1 MHRHRCPAHLTF
13 YHVDLHLN
21 YFPHLTPSAS
31 VSWHGLVADLD
42 KTLFADRVR
51 LGQHL
56 NRARE
61 QNESITIEK
70 LSQQIRT
77 SKEKAKHRQEQ
88 LPQPSFSDD
97 LPVAN
102 RRAEIQA
109 AIAANQVVIV
119 CGETG
124 SGKTTQLPKICLE
137 LKRGVYGTI
146 GCTQPRRIAARSVAA
161 RIAQELKT
169 ELGQLVGY
177 KVRFTDRV
185 QDDTLVKVMT
195 DGILLAEIHRDR
207 GLNQYDTLIIDE
219 AHERSVNIDFL
230 LGYLKQLLPKRPELK
245 VIVTSATIDA
255 TRFAEHFNGAPVIE
269 VSGRVYPV
277 DIHYRPM
284 EVDDDDEEINLNT
297 AIIRT
302 IDEILATPGT
312 GDTLVFLPGEREI
325 RHAAEALRKHA
336 IPNTEILSLF
346 ARLSVAEQ
354 DRVFKPGAARR
365 IILSTNVAETS
376 LTVPRIR
383 YVIDSGLARL
393 NRFSQR
399 SKINQL
405 QIEKIS
411 RAAAKQ
417 RAGRCGRV
425 ASGTCFRLYGEA
437 DHDARP
443 QYTTPEILRTSLA
456 AVILRM
462 QALGLGDVA
471 TFEFLDAPSPR
482 SIDAGYQ
489 LLAELGAINQKRALT
504 PLGRDLAKLPV
515 DPKIGRMLL
524 AAKTE
529 NCLSE
534 MLILTAALSV
544 QDPRERP
551 QDKRE
556 AALEK
561 HRLFAEERSDF
572 LSYLKIWN
580 FFEDAIKHKK
590 SNRKLAALCY
600 EHFLSFIRLRE
611 WRDVYQQL
619 HALIAEMGMRLN
631 ESPATYEQI
640 HRALLTGLLGHVGF
654 RDPEADN
661 YLGARDTKFFVS
673 QDSVLAKKKN
683 KWVMV
688 AELTETTKLFGRCAA
703 EILPEWIEQAAKA
716 LLARSYHDPHWEKK
730 SGQVIAFE
738 RATLYGLPVITKR
751 RVHFG
756 SIDPQ
761 QARELFIRGALV
773 ARDYESRAPFFAHNT
788 KLIKEVEA
796 LEHKSRRQNL
806 LVDDET
812 LFAFYD
818 PLIAIGIYNAAT
830 FEHWRKEA
838 EHANPKLLF
847 LSRDY
852 LMRHGA
858 HGVTEQLY
866 PTQLSINGQDYPLRY
881 RFDPGHALDGVTLT
895 LPLAMLNQLDV
906 TRCEWLVPGMLRDK
920 ITALMRG
927 LPQRIR
933 RVFVPLAESVTRAL
947 VALEAIDPE
956 HNAVLAVLATHIEKT
971 HRLAISIEE
980 WPVLPDHLRMN
991 FRVVDLA
998 GTELAIGRDIDAL
1011 RRQLG
1016 QAATTNVRSQSTKQ
1030 FERDGIRAW
1039 DFGDLPSE
1047 IEVNIDG
1054 RKVRAYPGIED
1065 QGDCVALRLFDQAS
1079 AAAHASERGLVRLC
1093 MFALAQPLRYLEKN
1107 LPGLRAIGLTYASL
1121 PDAPVGA
1128 LKKNALGSIEEELRE
1143 DVLYQTFYHV
1153 FLAGRAQIRSATEFE
1168 QRVAGNKSQLTSQAT
1183 LLCEQLSA
1191 IFAEHHAVQTRLAGL
1206 PSGIYLESRMDI
1218 ELQLSQ
1224 LLFRRFLRLV
1234 PMEKLAEY
1242 PRYLK
1247 AISLRL
1253 DKLRDAPQR
1262 DVDLALDVQSLWH
1275 NYEKRRGANGVGEAL
1290 EVYRWLLEEL
1300 RVSLFAQQLRTPAPV
1315 SLKRLGKLWEELV
1328 KSK

>member
-1 MHRHRCPAHLTF
+1 MTLSESI
-13 YHVDLHLN
+13 VL
-21 YFPHLTPSAS
+21 PS
-31 VSWHGLVADLD
+31 LVADLNV
-42 KTLFADRVR
+42 TLFADRVR
-51 LGQHL
+51 LGERL

-61 QNESITIEK
+61 RHDAVAIEK
-70 LSQQIRT
+70 LAQQIRS
-77 SKEKAKHRQEQ
+77 SKDKAKHRQDR
-88 LPQPSFSDD
+88 LPQPSFSDA
-97 LPVAN
+97 LPIAN
-102 RRAEIQA
+102 KRAEIQA

-137 LKRGVYGTI
+137 LKRGIYGTI

-161 RIAQELKT
+161 RIAQELHT
-169 ELGQLVGY
+169 EVGQLVGY

-185 QDDTLVKVMT
+185 QENTLIKVMT
-195 DGILLAEIHRDR
+195 DGILLAEIHSDR
-207 GLNQYDTLIIDE
+207 WLSQYDTLIIDE

-245 VIVTSATIDA
+245 VIITSATIDA
-255 TRFAEHFNGAPVIE
+255 ERFATHFDGAPVLE
-269 VSGRVYPV
+269 VSGRMFPV
-277 DIHYRPM
+277 DIHYRAM
-284 EVDDDDEEINLNT
+284 GDDDDKEEVNLNA
-297 AIIRT
+297 AIIRAV
-302 IDEILATPGT
+302 DEILATPGA

-365 IILSTNVAETS
+365 IILATNVAETS

-425 ASGTCFRLYGEA
+425 ASGICLRLYSEA

-443 QYTTPEILRTSLA
+443 EYTTPEILRTSLA

-462 QALGLGDVA
+462 QALGLGDVD
-471 TFEFLDAPSPR
+471 TFPFLEAPSPR

-489 LLAELGAINQKRALT
+489 LLAELGAIDEQRVLT
-504 PLGRDLAKLPV
+504 ALGRDLAKLPV

-544 QDPRERP
+544 QDARERP

-561 HRLFAEERSDF
+561 HRLFTEERSDF

-590 SNRKLAALCY
+590 SNRKLAELCY
-600 EHFLSFIRLRE
+600 EHFLSFVRLRE
-611 WRDVYQQL
+611 WRDVHQQL

-631 ESPATYEQI
+631 EVPATYEQI

-654 RDPEADN
+654 KDPEADN
-661 YLGARDTKFFVS
+661 YLGARDTKFFLP
-673 QDSVLAKKKN
+673 QDSILAKKKS
-683 KWVMV
+683 KWVMA

-703 EILPEWIEQAAKA
+703 EVLPEWIEQAGKA

-730 SGQVIAFE
+730 SGQVVAFE

-756 SIDPQ
+756 PIDPQ
-761 QARELFIRGALV
+761 QSRELFIRGALV

-788 KLIKEVEA
+788 KLIKEIEA
-796 LEHKSRRQNL
+796 LEHKSRRQNV
-806 LVDDET
+806 LVDDQT

-818 PLIAIGIYNAAT
+818 PLIPQGIYNGAT
-830 FEHWRKEA
+830 FEHWRKDA
-838 EHANPKLLF
+838 ERANPKLLF

-858 HGVTEQLY
+858 HGVTEELY
-866 PTQLSINGQDYPLRY
+866 PSHLRINGQDYPLRY

-920 ITALMRG
+920 VTALMRG

-933 RVFVPLAESVTRAL
+933 RVFVPLGESVTRAL
-947 VALEAIDPE
+947 EALDASDPE
-956 HNAVLAVLATHIEKT
+956 RIPLLSALAAHIEKN
-971 HRLAISIEE
+971 HRLVIAIEDGPRAPE
-980 WPVLPDHLRMN
+980 HLRMN

-998 GTELAIGRDIDAL
+998 AQELAMGRDIETL
-1011 RRQLG
+1011 RRQFG
-1016 QAATTNVRSQSTKQ
+1016 QAATTSVRSQSTKQ

-1039 DFGDLPSE
+1039 DFGELPVE
-1047 IEVNIDG
+1047 IEMNING
-1054 RKVRAYPGIED
+1054 RTVLAYPAIED
-1065 QGDCVALRLFDQAS
+1065 QGESVALRLFDHPDR
-1079 AAAHASERGLVRLC
+1079 AARVSEAGLVRLC
-1093 MFALAQPLRYLEKN
+1093 MLVLPQPLRYLEKN
-1107 LPGLRAIGLTYASL
+1107 STGLRSISLAYASL
-1121 PDAPVGA
+1121 AEAPFGA
-1128 LKKNALGSIEEELRE
+1128 LEKNVVGTIEEELRS
-1143 DVLYQTFYHV
+1143 DVLHETFRRV
-1153 FLAGRAQIRSATEFE
+1153 FLESKPVIRNAQDFE
-1168 QRVAGNKSQLTSQAT
+1168 QRIASNKASLTSQAN
-1183 LLCEQLSA
+1183 LICE
-1191 IFAEHHAVQTRLAGL
+1191 RLAEIFSEYHAARTKLDAL
-1206 PSGIYLESRMDI
+1206 PSGVYLESRADI
-1218 ELQLSQ
+1218 DDQLRH
-1224 LLFRRFLRLV
+1224 LLFRRFVRIV
-1234 PMEKLAEY
+1234 PLEKLAEY

-1253 DKLRDAPQR
+1253 DKLREAPQR
-1262 DVDLALDVQSLWH
+1262 DFDLTLDMESLWH
-1275 NYEKRRGANGVGEAL
+1275 NYEKRRNANGTNAVL
-1290 EVYRWLLEEL
+1290 ENYRWLLEEL
-1300 RVSLFAQQLRTPAPV
+1300 RVSLFAQQLRTPVPV
-1315 SLKRLGKLWEELV
+1315 SLKRLSKLWEELV
-1328 KSK
+1328 KSGVVLRN

>member
-1 MHRHRCPAHLTF
+1 M
-13 YHVDLHLN
+13 
-21 YFPHLTPSAS
+21 S
-31 VSWHGLVADLD
+31 VSESIATWPGLVADLNA
-42 KTLFADRVR
+42 TLLADRVR
-51 LGQHL
+51 LGERL
-56 NRARE
+56 NRARGRHD
-61 QNESITIEK
+61 NAAIEK
-70 LSQQIRT
+70 IAEQIRH
-77 SKEKAKHRQEQ
+77 SKEKAKHRQER

-97 LPVAN
+97 LPIAN
-102 RRAEIQA
+102 KRAEIQA
-109 AIAANQVVIV
+109 AIAANQVVII

-137 LKRGVYGTI
+137 LKRGIYGTI

-185 QDDTLVKVMT
+185 QEDTLIKVMT
-195 DGILLAEIHRDR
+195 DGILLAEIHSDR
-207 GLNQYDTLIIDE
+207 WLSQYDTIIIDE

-245 VIVTSATIDA
+245 VIITSATIDA
-255 TRFAEHFNGAPVIE
+255 ARFANHFDGAPVME
-269 VSGRVYPV
+269 VSGRTYPV
-277 DIHYRPM
+277 DIRYRPM
-284 EVDDDDEEINLNT
+284 GEDDDDEEINLNT
-297 AIIRT
+297 AIIRA
-302 IDEILATPGT
+302 IDEILATPGA

-365 IILSTNVAETS
+365 IILATNVAETS

-399 SKINQL
+399 SKVNQL

-425 ASGTCFRLYGEA
+425 SSGICLRLYSEA

-443 QYTTPEILRTSLA
+443 EYTTPEILRTSLA

-462 QALGLGDVA
+462 QALGLGNVD
-471 TFEFLDAPSPR
+471 TFSFLDAPSPR
-482 SIDAGYQ
+482 SIEGGYQ
-489 LLAELGAINQKRALT
+489 LLAELGAINDKRVLT
-504 PLGRDLAKLPV
+504 ALGRDLAKLPV

-529 NCLSE
+529 NCLHE

-561 HRLFAEERSDF
+561 HRLFFEERSDF

-580 FFEDAIKHKK
+580 FFDDAIKHKK
-590 SNRKLAALCY
+590 SNRKLAELCY

-611 WRDVYQQL
+611 WRDVHQQL

-654 RDPEADN
+654 KDPEADN
-661 YLGARDTKFFVS
+661 YLGARDTKFFLP
-673 QDSVLAKKKN
+673 QDSVLSKKKS
-683 KWVMV
+683 KWVMA

-730 SGQVIAFE
+730 SGQVVAFE

-756 SIDPQ
+756 PIDPEQ
-761 QARELFIRGALV
+761 SRQLFIRGALV
-773 ARDYESRAPFFAHNT
+773 ARDYESRAAFFAHNT

-796 LEHKSRRQNL
+796 LEHKSRRQNV

-818 PLIAIGIYNAAT
+818 PLIAQGIYNAAT
-830 FEHWRKEA
+830 FEHWRKDA
-838 EHANPKLLF
+838 ERTDPKLLF

-858 HGVTEQLY
+858 HGVTEDLY
-866 PTQLSINGQDYPLRY
+866 PSHLTINGQEFPLKY
-881 RFDPGHALDGVTLT
+881 RFDPSHPLDGVTLT

-920 ITALMRG
+920 VTMLMRG

-947 VALEAIDPE
+947 QAFDSVDPE
-956 HNAVLAVLATHIEKT
+956 RIALTSALSAYIEKN
-971 HRLAISIEE
+971 HRLVIAVED
-980 WPVLPDHLRMN
+980 WPAPPDHLRMN
-991 FRVVDLA
+991 YRVVDLA
-998 GTELAIGRDIDAL
+998 GEDLAVGRDIDAL
-1011 RRQLG
+1011 RQQLG
-1016 QAATTNVRSQSTKQ
+1016 RAATTSVRSQGTKQ
-1030 FERDGIRAW
+1030 FERDSIRAW

-1047 IEVNIDG
+1047 IEVNIKG
-1054 RKVRAYPGIED
+1054 RTVLAYPGIED
-1065 QGDCVALRLFDQAS
+1065 QGDSVALRLFDQAG
-1079 AAAHASERGLVRLC
+1079 AAAEVTERGLVRLC
-1093 MFALAQPLRYLEKN
+1093 MLALSQPLRYLEKN
-1107 LPGLRAIGLTYASL
+1107 LPGLRDISLAYANL
-1121 PDAPVGA
+1121 PDAPFGE
-1128 LKKNALGSIEEELRE
+1128 LKKNALGTIEEELRD
-1143 DVLYQTFYHV
+1143 DVLYQAFHRV
-1153 FLAGRAQIRSATEFE
+1153 FLADRPQIRSAQEFE
-1168 QRVAGNKSQLTSQAT
+1168 QRIATNKSQLAAQANA
-1183 LLCEQLSA
+1183 LCANLSA
-1191 IFAEHHAVQTRLAGL
+1191 VFAEHHAVQARLAAL
-1206 PSGIYLESRMDI
+1206 PSGIYLESRTDI
-1218 ELQLSQ
+1218 ESQLSH
-1224 LLFRRFLRLV
+1224 LLFRRFVRLV
-1234 PMEKLAEY
+1234 PIDKLADY

-1247 AISLRL
+1247 AITLRFE
-1253 DKLRDAPQR
+1253 KLREAPQR
-1262 DVDLALDVQSLWH
+1262 DFDLALDVESLWH
-1275 NYEKRRGANGVGEAL
+1275 NYEKRRNASGSNAAMED
-1290 EVYRWLLEEL
+1290 YRWLLEEL
-1300 RVSLFAQQLRTPAPV
+1300 RVSLFAQQLRTPVPV
-1315 SLKRLGKLWEELV
+1315 SLKRLSKLWDEIV
-1328 KSK
+1328 KTK

>member
-1 MHRHRCPAHLTF
+1 M
-13 YHVDLHLN
+13 
-21 YFPHLTPSAS
+21 
-31 VSWHGLVADLD
+31 
-42 KTLFADRVR
+42 ADRMR
-51 LGQHL
+51 LGERLNHL
-56 NRARE
+56 RVKPGSAALE
-61 QNESITIEK
+61 Q
-70 LSQQIRT
+70 LAQQIRQ
-77 SKEKAKHRQEQ
+77 SKEKAKHRQER

-102 RRAEIQA
+102 RRAQIQA

-161 RIAQELKT
+161 RIAQELQT
-169 ELGQLVGY
+169 EVGRLVGY

-185 QDDTLVKVMT
+185 QDDTLIKVMT
-195 DGILLAEIHRDR
+195 DGILLAEIHSDR
-207 GLNQYDTLIIDE
+207 WLNQYDTLIIDE

-255 TRFAEHFNGAPVIE
+255 TRFAEHFDGAPVIE
-269 VSGRVYPV
+269 VSGRMYPV
-277 DIHYRPM
+277 DIHYRAM
-284 EVDDDDEEINLNT
+284 GADDDDEEVNLNT
-297 AIIRT
+297 AIIHAV
-302 IDEILATPGT
+302 DEILATPGT
-312 GDTLVFLPGEREI
+312 GDALVFLPGEREI
-325 RHAAEALRKHA
+325 RQAAEALRKHA
-336 IPNTEILSLF
+336 IPHTEILSLY

-365 IILSTNVAETS
+365 IILATNVAETS

-425 ASGTCFRLYGEA
+425 ASGICLRLYSEA

-443 QYTTPEILRTSLA
+443 EYTTPEILRTSLA

-471 TFEFLDAPSPR
+471 TFPFLEAPSPR

-489 LLAELGAINQKRALT
+489 LLAELGAINEQRVLT
-504 PLGRDLAKLPV
+504 LLGCDLAKLPV

-524 AAKTE
+524 AAKVE

-561 HRLFAEERSDF
+561 HRLFFEERSDF

-580 FFEDAIKHKK
+580 FFEEAIKHKK
-590 SNRKLAALCY
+590 SNRKLAELCY

-611 WRDVYQQL
+611 WRDVHQQL
-619 HALIAEMGMRLN
+619 HTLIAEMGMRLN
-631 ESPATYEQI
+631 ETPATYEQI

-654 RDPEADN
+654 KDPETDN
-661 YLGARDTKFFVS
+661 YLGARDTKFFLP
-673 QDSVLAKKKN
+673 QDSVLAKKKS
-683 KWVMV
+683 KWVMA
-688 AELTETTKLFGRCAA
+688 AELTETTKLYGRCAA
-703 EILPEWIEQAAKA
+703 EVLPEWIEQAGKA

-730 SGQVIAFE
+730 SGQVVAFE
-738 RATLYGLPVITKR
+738 RATLYGLPVVSKR

-756 SIDPQ
+756 PIDPQ
-761 QARELFIRGALV
+761 QSRELFIRGALV
-773 ARDYESRAPFFAHNT
+773 ARDFDSKALYFVHNT
-788 KLIKEVEA
+788 KLIKEVET
-796 LEHKSRRQNL
+796 LEHKSRRQNV

-818 PLIAIGIYNAAT
+818 PLIPSDIYNAAT
-830 FEHWRKEA
+830 FEHWRKEV

-847 LSRDY
+847 LTRDY

-858 HGVTEQLY
+858 HGVTEDLY
-866 PTQLSINGQDYPLRY
+866 PAFLNINGQEFPLKY
-881 RFDPGHALDGVTLT
+881 RFDPSNPLDGVTLT

-947 VALEAIDPE
+947 EVLDASDPQRVPLLAALA
-956 HNAVLAVLATHIEKT
+956 AYIEKN
-971 HRLAISIEE
+971 HRLTIATED
-980 WPVLPDHLRMN
+980 WPILPAHLRMN
-991 FRVVDLA
+991 FHVVDLA
-998 GTELAIGRDIDAL
+998 GQELATGRDIDAL
-1011 RRQLG
+1011 RRQFG
-1016 QAATTNVRSQSTKQ
+1016 QAATTSVRGQSTKQ

-1039 DFGDLPSE
+1039 DFGELPLQ
-1047 IEVNIDG
+1047 IEMNIKG
-1054 RKVRAYPGIED
+1054 RTVLAYPAIED
-1065 QGDCVALRLFDQAS
+1065 QGESVALRLFD
-1079 AAAHASERGLVRLC
+1079 HPDRASEVSELGLVRLC
-1093 MFALAQPLRYLEKN
+1093 MLVLSQPLRYLEKN
-1107 LPGLRAIGLTYASL
+1107 LPALRNIGLAYASL
-1121 PDAPVGA
+1121 PEAPFGE
-1128 LKKNALGSIEEELRE
+1128 LKKNPVGTIEEELRH
-1143 DVLYQTFYHV
+1143 DVLHEAFRHV
-1153 FLAGRAQIRSATEFE
+1153 FLVGKTLPRNAPEFE
-1168 QRVAGNKSQLTSQAT
+1168 QRVASNKSALTAQAN
-1183 LLCEQLSA
+1183 LICAHLSA
-1191 IFAEHHAVQTRLAGL
+1191 IFSEYHAVRVKLDAL
-1206 PSGIYLESRMDI
+1206 PRDAYLESHTDI
-1218 ELQLSQ
+1218 DSQLRH
-1224 LLFRRFLRLV
+1224 LLFRRFVRIV
-1234 PMEKLAEY
+1234 PLEKFAEY

-1253 DKLRDAPQR
+1253 DKLREAPQR
-1262 DVDLALDVQSLWH
+1262 DFDLTLDMESLWH
-1275 NYEKRRGANGVGEAL
+1275 NYEKRRAASSTTAAL
-1290 EVYRWLLEEL
+1290 EDYRWLLEEL
-1300 RVSLFAQQLRTPAPV
+1300 RVSLFAQQLRTPVPV
-1315 SLKRLGKLWEELV
+1315 SLKRLSKLWDEV
-1328 KSK
+1328 SKAK

>member
-1 MHRHRCPAHLTF
+1 MVAN
-13 YHVDLHLN
+13 LN
-21 YFPHLTPSAS
+21 E
-31 VSWHGLVADLD
+31 
-42 KTLFADRVR
+42 TLFADRVR
-51 LGQHL
+51 LGQRL
-56 NRARE
+56 NRARG
-61 QNESITIEK
+61 QNDLAAINK
-70 LSQQIRT
+70 LAQQIRL
-77 SKEKAKHRQEQ
+77 SKDKAQHRQNR

-97 LPVAN
+97 LPIAN
-102 RRAEIQA
+102 KRADIQA

-124 SGKTTQLPKICLE
+124 SGKTTQLPKICLA
-137 LKRGVYGTI
+137 LKRGIFGTI

-161 RIAQELKT
+161 RIAQELQT
-169 ELGQLVGY
+169 EVGQLVGY

-185 QDDTLVKVMT
+185 QENTLVKVMT
-195 DGILLAEIHRDR
+195 DGILLAEIHSDR
-207 GLNQYDTLIIDE
+207 WLTQYDTIIIDE

-230 LGYLKQLLPKRPELK
+230 LGYLKQLLPKRPELN
-245 VIVTSATIDA
+245 VIITSATIDSE
-255 TRFAEHFNGAPVIE
+255 RFANHFDGAPVLE
-269 VSGRVYPV
+269 VSGRMFPV

-284 EVDDDDEEINLNT
+284 GANEEDDEEINLNT
-297 AIIRT
+297 AIIRAV
-302 IDEILATPGT
+302 DEILATPGA

-354 DRVFKPGAARR
+354 DRVFKPGPARR
-365 IILSTNVAETS
+365 IILATNVAETS

-405 QIEKIS
+405 QVEKIS

-425 ASGTCFRLYGEA
+425 SSGMCIRLYSEA

-443 QYTTPEILRTSLA
+443 EYTTPEILRTSLA

-462 QALGLGDVA
+462 QALGLGDVN
-471 TFEFLDAPSPR
+471 TFPFLEAPSPR
-482 SIDAGYQ
+482 GIDAGYQ
-489 LLAELGAINQKRALT
+489 LLAELGAFNEQRVLT
-504 PLGRDLAKLPV
+504 SLGRDLAKLPV

-524 AAKTE
+524 AAKAE

-551 QDKRE
+551 QEKRE

-561 HRLFAEERSDF
+561 HRLFFEERSDF

-590 SNRKLAALCY
+590 SNRKLAELCY
-600 EHFLSFIRLRE
+600 EHFLSFTRLRE
-611 WRDVYQQL
+611 WRDVHQQL

-631 ESPATYEQI
+631 ETPATYEQI

-654 RDPEADN
+654 KDPEADN
-661 YLGARDTKFFVS
+661 YLGARDTKFFLP
-673 QDSVLAKKKN
+673 QDSVLAKKKS
-683 KWVMV
+683 KWVMA

-703 EILPEWIEQAAKA
+703 EILPEWIEQAGKA

-730 SGQVIAFE
+730 SGQVVAFE

-756 SIDPQ
+756 PIDPEQ
-761 QARELFIRGALV
+761 SRQIFIRGALV

-788 KLIKEVEA
+788 KLIKEIEA
-796 LEHKSRRQNL
+796 LEHKSRRQNV

-812 LFAFYD
+812 LFAFYQ
-818 PLIAIGIYNAAT
+818 PLIPPGIYNAAT

-838 EHANPKLLF
+838 ERANPKLLF

-858 HGVTEQLY
+858 HGVTEELY
-866 PTQLSINGQDYPLRY
+866 PAHLTINGQGYPLRY
-881 RFDPGHALDGVTLT
+881 RFDPGHPLDGVTLT
-895 LPLAMLNQLDV
+895 LPLAMLNQIDV
-906 TRCEWLVPGMLRDK
+906 TRCDWLVPGMLRDK
-920 ITALMRG
+920 VTMLMRG

-947 VALEAIDPE
+947 ETFDDVDPE
-956 HNAVLAVLATHIEKT
+956 KKLLILALSVHTEKN
-971 HRLAISIEE
+971 HRLVIARDD
-980 WPVLPDHLRMN
+980 WPIAPDHLRMN
-991 FRVVDLA
+991 YRVIDLA
-998 GTELAIGRDIDAL
+998 GDELAVGRDIEAL

-1016 QAATTNVRSQSTKQ
+1016 QAATTSVRSQGTKQ

-1047 IEVNIDG
+1047 IEVNING
-1054 RKVRAYPGIED
+1054 RTVLAYPGIED
-1065 QGDCVALRLFDQAS
+1065 QGDAVALRLFDQAS
-1079 AAAHASERGLVRLC
+1079 AAAEVSERGLVRLC
-1093 MFALAQPLRYLEKN
+1093 MLALSQPLRYLEKN
-1107 LPGLRAIGLTYASL
+1107 LPGLRAVGLAYASL
-1121 PDAPVGA
+1121 PDAPFGE
-1128 LKKNALGSIEEELRE
+1128 LKKNALGTIEEELRD
-1143 DVLYQTFYHV
+1143 DVLHQAFHRV
-1153 FLAGRAQIRSATEFE
+1153 FLAGSPAIRSAKEFE
-1168 QRVAGNKSQLTSQAT
+1168 QRITSNKSQLASQAT
-1183 LLCEQLSA
+1183 MLCETLTL
-1191 IFAEHHAVQTRLAGL
+1191 IFAEHHAVQTRLTAL
-1206 PSGIYLESRMDI
+1206 PSGTYLESRTDI
-1218 ELQLSQ
+1218 ESQLSH
-1224 LLFRRFLRLV
+1224 LLFRRFVRLA
-1234 PMEKLAEY
+1234 PIEKLVDY

-1247 AISLRL
+1247 AITLRL
-1253 DKLRDAPQR
+1253 DKLREAPQR
-1262 DVDLALDVQSLWH
+1262 DFDLTLDVESLWH
-1275 NYEKRRGANGVGEAL
+1275 NYEKRRNASGSNEAM
-1290 EVYRWLLEEL
+1290 ENFRWLLEEL
-1300 RVSLFAQQLRTPAPV
+1300 RVSLFAQQLRTPVPV
-1315 SLKRLGKLWEELV
+1315 SLKRLSKLWDELL
-1328 KSK
+1328 KAK

>member
-1 MHRHRCPAHLTF
+1 M
-13 YHVDLHLN
+13 
-21 YFPHLTPSAS
+21 
-31 VSWHGLVADLD
+31 ADLNG
-42 KTLFADRVR
+42 TLFADRLR
-51 LGQHL
+51 LGERL
-56 NRARE
+56 NRVRGQDDLAAV
-61 QNESITIEK
+61 EK
-70 LSQQIRT
+70 IAQQIRL
-77 SKEKAKHRQEQ
+77 SKDKAAHRQER
-88 LPQPSFSDD
+88 LPQPSFSDA
-97 LPVAN
+97 LPIAN
-102 RRAEIQA
+102 KRVEIQA
-109 AIAANQVVIV
+109 AIAANQAVIV

-137 LKRGVYGTI
+137 LKRGIYGTI

-161 RIAQELKT
+161 RIAQELQT

-185 QDDTLVKVMT
+185 RDDTLVKVMT
-195 DGILLAEIHRDR
+195 DGILLAEIHSDR
-207 GLNQYDTLIIDE
+207 WLSHYDTLIIDE

-245 VIVTSATIDA
+245 VIITSATIDA
-255 TRFAEHFNGAPVIE
+255 ERFATHFNGAPIIE
-269 VSGRVYPV
+269 VSGRMYPV

-284 EVDDDDEEINLNT
+284 GEEDEDEELNLNA
-297 AIIRT
+297 AIIRAV
-302 IDEILATPGT
+302 DELLATPGA
-312 GDTLVFLPGEREI
+312 GDALVFLPGEREI

-365 IILSTNVAETS
+365 IILTTNVAETS

-383 YVIDSGLARL
+383 YVIDSGMARL

-405 QIEKIS
+405 QVEKIS

-425 ASGTCFRLYGEA
+425 ASGICIRLYSES

-443 QYTTPEILRTSLA
+443 EYTTPEILRASLA

-462 QALGLGDVA
+462 QALGLGDVT
-471 TFEFLDAPSPR
+471 TFPFLDAPSPR
-482 SIDAGYQ
+482 SIEAGYQ
-489 LLAELGAINQKRALT
+489 LLGELGATNEQRVLT
-504 PLGRDLAKLPV
+504 PLGRDLGKLPV

-524 AAKTE
+524 AAKAE

-534 MLILTAALSV
+534 MLVLTAALSV
-544 QDPRERP
+544 PDPRERP

-561 HRLFAEERSDF
+561 HRLFFEERSDF
-572 LSYLKIWN
+572 LSYLKIWQ

-590 SNRKLAALCY
+590 SNRKLAQLCY

-611 WRDVYQQL
+611 WRDVHQQL
-619 HALIAEMGMRLN
+619 HTVVAEMGMRLN
-631 ESPATYEQI
+631 ETPATYDQI

-654 RDPEADN
+654 KDPEADN
-661 YLGARDTKFFVS
+661 YLGARDTKFFLP
-673 QDSVLAKKKN
+673 QDSVLAKKKS
-683 KWVMV
+683 KWVMA

-703 EILPEWIEQAAKA
+703 EILPEWIEQAGKG
-716 LLARSYHDPHWEKK
+716 LLARSYHDAHWEKK

-756 SIDPQ
+756 PIDPSQ
-761 QARELFIRGALV
+761 SRELFIRGALV

-788 KLIKEVEA
+788 QLITEIEA
-796 LEHKSRRQNL
+796 LEHKSRRQNV
-806 LVDDET
+806 LVDDDT

-818 PLIAIGIYNAAT
+818 PLIPQGIYNAAT

-838 EHANPKLLF
+838 ERAAPKLLF

-858 HGVTEQLY
+858 HGVTEDLY
-866 PTQLSINGQDYPLRY
+866 PAYLIINRQDYPLRY
-881 RFDPGHALDGVTLT
+881 RFDPGHPLDGVTLT

-906 TRCEWLVPGMLRDK
+906 TRCDWLVPGMLRDK
-920 ITALMRG
+920 VTSLMRG

-947 VALEAIDPE
+947 EAFDNVDPE
-956 HNAVLAVLATHIEKT
+956 RQPLILSLAAHIEKSY
-971 HRLAISIEE
+971 RLVIANED
-980 WPVLPDHLRMN
+980 WPTAPDHLRMN
-991 FRVVDLA
+991 YRVIDLA
-998 GTELAIGRDIDAL
+998 GEELAVGRDIEAL

-1016 QAATTNVRSQSTKQ
+1016 QAATTSVRSQGTKQ

-1047 IEVNIDG
+1047 IEVNIKG
-1054 RKVRAYPGIED
+1054 RTVLAYPGIED
-1065 QGDCVALRLFDQAS
+1065 QGDAVAMRLFDQAS
-1079 AAAHASERGLVRLC
+1079 VAAEVSERGLVRLC
-1093 MFALAQPLRYLEKN
+1093 MLALPQPLRYLEKN
-1107 LPGLRAIGLTYASL
+1107 LPGLRAVGLAYASL
-1121 PDAPVGA
+1121 PDAPFDES
-1128 LKKNALGSIEEELRE
+1128 KKNTIGTIEEELCN
-1143 DVLYQTFYHV
+1143 DVLYQAFHRV
-1153 FLAGRAQIRSATEFE
+1153 FLAGRPTIRSAHEFE
-1168 QRVAGNKSQLTSQAT
+1168 QRIATNKAQLASQAT
-1183 LLCEQLSA
+1183 ILCQQLTA
-1191 IFAEHHAVQTRLAGL
+1191 IFAEHHAVQHRLAGL
-1206 PSGIYLESRMDI
+1206 SSGTYLESRTDI
-1218 ELQLSQ
+1218 ESQLSH
-1224 LLFRRFLRLV
+1224 LLFRRFVRLV
-1234 PMEKLAEY
+1234 QTEKLADY

-1247 AISLRL
+1247 AITLRL
-1253 DKLRDAPQR
+1253 DKLREAPQR
-1262 DVDLALDVQSLWH
+1262 DFDLTLDVESLWH
-1275 NYEKRRGANGVGEAL
+1275 NYAKRRSASGTNPAMED
-1290 EVYRWLLEEL
+1290 YRWLLEEL
-1300 RVSLFAQQLRTPAPV
+1300 RVSLFAQQLRTPVPV
-1315 SLKRLGKLWEELV
+1315 SLKRLSKLWDELL
-1328 KSK
+1328 KAK